1 MKIKKASTR
10 DIKETA
16 YLMSQYDKLAEVHGR
31 DIKLLITK
39 IICSCA
45 RKEKEPKNRV
55 LNAKYIHKIE
65 RSELALF

>member
-1 MKIKKASTR
+1 
-10 DIKETA
+10 
-16 YLMSQYDKLAEVHGR
+16 MSQYDKLAEVHGR

-55 LNAKYIHKIE
+55 LNAKYIHKIV